1 MLHSFMGSPTDGSY
15 PVGGVTIGTGGV
27 LYGTTNSGGT
37 DQVGPGCSATVGG
50 SSCQGT
56 IFSLAP
62 PAAPT
67 DAWTETLLYS
77 VGEGAFADG
86 FGYEAGVLIALKKR
100 RALWGGTHRRDLPD
114 AALWTWLRICFV
126 VSLAVA
132 WYEQHRRIKCLEKR
146 LLPRMEIGSLT
157 PILFT

>member
-86 FGYEAGVLIALKKR
+86 FGYEAGVLIGKNGVLYGVAPTGGIYPTLRCGRGCASVLSCHWQLHGTSNTGALNVWRNAYFPGWK
-100 RALWGGTHRRDLPD
+100 
-114 AALWTWLRICFV
+114 
-126 VSLAVA
+126 
-132 WYEQHRRIKCLEKR
+132 
-146 LLPRMEIGSLT
+146 
-157 PILFT
+157 